1 MKIITFLIALL
12 FFNTVN
18 CLEKKSIKNK
28 LSKLKKQTVV
38 IHNDILKNNSELKR
52 IKIDINR
59 NTQKQVI
66 FKKHIKNKEYLGR
79 KLVFLLQE
87 KIYLSPLMTIT
98 KNLSSKSDDIIT
110 KQIVREYF
118 LKQVKHGINEFF
130 VSLDGIGQ
138 LKVEL
143 VENSRKYEKKKSDLE
158 KKLKNLEKKIRE
170 VAALQKKIKTDQ
182 RLKLKEKKLKK
193 KAKNLN
199 ELVSKAKNVKKVI
212 LKKNKTEIQMPVQGF
227 IVSDFGEGK
236 DFHKLK
242 NGLVFKVKEDSFVTS
257 PINGTVIYANKFRG
271 YGNLVMIEDN
281 NGFTCVLIGMKNLL
295 ISSGNEV
302 LKGEPIAKIFPD
314 VRSQLYFELRQ
325 NGKVINPKSKVE
337 IL

>member
-1 MKIITFLIALL
+1 MKLITFLITLLL
-12 FFNTVN
+12 FNYVN
-18 CLEKKSIKNK
+18 SLEKKNIKNK
-28 LSKLKKQTVV
+28 LSKLKKQTVI
-38 IHNDILKNNSELKR
+38 IHNDILKNNDELKK
-52 IKIDINR
+52 IKIDIDR
-59 NTQKQVI
+59 NAQKQII
-66 FKKHIKNKEYLGR
+66 FKRHIKNKEYLGR

-98 KNLSSKSDDIIT
+98 KNLTSKSEDIIT
-110 KQIVREYF
+110 KQIVRRYF
-118 LKQVKHGINEFF
+118 LKEVKNGINEFF
-130 VSLDGIGQ
+130 VSLEGIGE
-138 LKVEL
+138 LRVEL
-143 VENSRKYEKKKSDLE
+143 VKNSKMYEKKKDDLE

-170 VAALQKKIKTDQ
+170 VAALQKKIKIDQ
-182 RLKLKEKKLKK
+182 RLKIKEKKLKK

-212 LKKNKTEIQMPVQGF
+212 IKKNRAKIQMPVQGL
-227 IVSDFGEGK
+227 IISDFGEGR

-281 NGFTCVLIGMKNLL
+281 NGYTCVLIGMKNLL
-295 ISSGNEV
+295 VSSGNEV
-302 LKGEPIAKIFPD
+302 LKGEPIAKISPSL
-314 VRSQLYFELRQ
+314 RSQLYFELRQ